1 MYRST
6 KLFSGYSCCFRQ
18 WKATHSHC
26 RFLHG
31 YSVQF
36 RIVFE
41 GVLDDKNWVCDFG
54 GFQKNGVKEL
64 LKHYFDHTTLVEQN
78 DPNLKLFET
87 LHAQGL
93 IQIRILE
100 HVSTEYFARFVWEEV
115 SKLIAQDPSHQ
126 DRVSIYSVECIENPK
141 NSAIYFGPA

>member
-6 KLFSGYSCCFRQ
+6 KLFSGFSCCFRQ
-18 WKATHSHC
+18 WKAKDSHC

-41 GVLDDKNWVCDFG
+41 GDLDDKGWVCDFG

-64 LKHYFDHTTLVEQN
+64 LKHYFDHTTIIATDDPDLDLFKKMQEEQI
-78 DPNLKLFET
+78 
-87 LHAQGL
+87 
-93 IQIRILE
+93 IQLRIME
-100 HVSTEYFARFVWEEV
+100 QVSTEGFAQFVWKEV
-115 SKLIAQDPSHQ
+115 NALLQKDPAHQ
-126 DRVSIYSVECIENPK
+126 NRVYIISVECIENQT
-141 NSAIYFGPA
+141 NSAIYLP